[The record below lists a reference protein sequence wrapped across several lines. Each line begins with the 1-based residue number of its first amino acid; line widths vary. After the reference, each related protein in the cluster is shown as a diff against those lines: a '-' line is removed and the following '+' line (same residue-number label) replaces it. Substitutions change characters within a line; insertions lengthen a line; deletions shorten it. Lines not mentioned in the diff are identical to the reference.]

1 MAGKVV
7 EILIVNDSLNT
18 LAAVTKIIQKAHF
31 QDMSELCIVKV
42 TLTFPYELYK
52 WCQPK
57 RQYFSEL
64 NESFSIPKQL
74 LSNSISLSFNA
85 LTREISS

>member
-18 LAAVTKIIQKAHF
+18 LAAVTKIIQKVHF

-52 WCQPK
+52 FCK
-57 RQYFSEL
+57 
-64 NESFSIPKQL
+64 
-74 LSNSISLSFNA
+74 
-85 LTREISS
+85 